1 MRPVSS
7 QESTSPVKEPRARNM
22 AVARER
28 TVPEDFGSWNAKRT
42 HISPSQGAKK
52 KKVCIAKLKRKRSKK
67 IKHFFLTAI
76 RRIELF
82 G

>member
-22 AVARER
+22 AATRER

-52 KKVCIAKLKRKRSKK
+52 KKFASPSWKERGVKK
-67 IKHFFLTAI
+67 IKHFSDCYPSH
-76 RRIELF
+76 
-82 G
+82 